1 MGCNSDY
8 LEPTAREKELSRAAR
23 LYVYALK
30 ALGREVPADVLRE
43 SQEMYCR
50 RDFVAQLC
58 ELISSLDES
67 TIEKVVYN
75 ARDKMARD
83 LADWWESHQEADALR
98 QGTSLA
104 AQLKQIAAAHL
115 NAAQDEEAQK
125 QSEINEEQ
133 ARLIARIDQFVDEEL
148 EVKLILAASNKRGS
162 NVRFYALKN
171 RFELHMDD
179 VFWGN
184 PGMEYG
190 IEQNDYSDILD
201 IECLGLTEAGVQ
213 FTNSKTRPVFEHLWF
228 RLRQFAKT
236 NGFKNLTLSYCHD
249 VVGIKSWS
257 VFFLEL

>member
-8 LEPTAREKELSRAAR
+8 LEPTAREYELSRAAR

-30 ALGREVPADVLRE
+30 TLDQEVPTDVLKA

-58 ELISSLDES
+58 ELISSLDDA

-75 ARDKMARD
+75 ARDKTARD
-83 LADWWESHQEADALR
+83 LADWWEAHQEADALR
-98 QGTSLA
+98 QGTPLA
-104 AQLKQIAAAHL
+104 AQLKQIAAAHI
-115 NAAQDEEAQK
+115 NGAQDEEARRQA
-125 QSEINEEQ
+125 EYNEEQ

-148 EVKLILAASNKRGS
+148 KAKLILAASSKRSS
-162 NVRFYALKN
+162 NVRFYASKN
-171 RFELHMDD
+171 RFELHLDD

-190 IEQNDYSDILD
+190 IAHNDYSGVLD
-201 IECLGLTEAGVQ
+201 IESMGLTGAGVQ
-213 FTNSKTRPVFEHLWF
+213 FTNSKTRPIFEHLWF
-228 RLRQFAKT
+228 RLRQFAKL
-236 NGFKNLTLSYCHD
+236 NGFQNLTLSYCHD
-249 VVGIKSWS
+249 GVGIKSWS